1 MDDINERF
9 KAKRGKFK
17 GLNDDP
23 DTWRMLYKKGG
34 EELLREYAEHMLTE
48 HDFFAKRPD
57 AGFMGRLCLVL
68 ESIWLSRDQFWYY
81 AFERLSENDRY
92 FLSGNKHCPEDLL
105 ETIWIGNYYS
115 SYDGTP
121 RPDAVAC
128 CAYFNNYRKALSI
141 YARRPDL
148 RYVLCKAMRA
158 QYEYSLKREG
168 IIPIP
173 DDAVDRVLYFRQV
186 N

>member
-1 MDDINERF
+1 
-9 KAKRGKFK
+9 
-17 GLNDDP
+17 
-23 DTWRMLYKKGG
+23 
-34 EELLREYAEHMLTE
+34 
-48 HDFFAKRPD
+48 
-57 AGFMGRLCLVL
+57 MGRLCLVL
-68 ESIWLSRDQFWYY
+68 ESIWLSPEQFWYF
-81 AFERLSENDRY
+81 AFKRLSENDRY
-92 FLSGNKHCPEDLL
+92 FLSGNMHCPEDLL
-105 ETIWIGNYYS
+105 EAIWIGNYHCA
-115 SYDGTP
+115 YDGTP

-148 RYVLCKAMRA
+148 RNVLCKTMRT

-173 DDAVDRVLYFRQV
+173 DDAVDQIPYIQKA

>member
-1 MDDINERF
+1 MIITG
-9 KAKRGKFK
+9 KYTAKRGKFR

-23 DTWRMLYKKGG
+23 NTWRMLYKKGG
-34 EELLREYAEHMLTE
+34 EVLLREYADHMLTE

-68 ESIWLSRDQFWYY
+68 ESIWLSPEQFWYF
-81 AFERLSENDRY
+81 AFKRLSEQNRY
-92 FLSGNKHCPEDLL
+92 FLSGNKHCPEDIL
-105 ETIWIGNYYS
+105 EAIWIGDYRHVDNS
-115 SYDGTP
+115 
-121 RPDAVAC
+121 PDPSAVAV

-148 RYVLCKAMRA
+148 RYVLSKRMQI
-158 QYEYSLKREG
+158 QYEYSLRREG
-168 IIPIP
+168 IIPVQDKSFDLGLDIRK
-173 DDAVDRVLYFRQV
+173 A

>member
-1 MDDINERF
+1 MDDIIERF
-9 KAKRGKFK
+9 RAKRGKFK
-17 GLNDDP
+17 GLRDNG
-23 DTWRMLYKKGG
+23 DTWQMLYKNGG
-34 EELLREYAEHMLTE
+34 EELLREFAEHMLTE
-48 HDFFAKRPD
+48 HDYYAKQHD
-57 AGFMGRLCLVL
+57 GGFMSRLTMVV
-68 ESIWLSRDQFWYY
+68 ESIWLPPERFWYY
-81 AFERLSENDRY
+81 AFKRFSEQDRY

-105 ETIWIGNYYS
+105 ESIWIGNYYS

-148 RYVLCKAMRA
+148 RYVLCKSMRA
-158 QYEYSLKREG
+158 QYQYSLKREG

-173 DDAVDRVLYFRQV
+173 DESV
-186 N
+186 NFSLNLGKAS